1 MQRKSNTEN
10 RNQRPGAQCHG
21 YEGHIFA
28 PVQVFHEGQVA
39 LRPFVQMPLKKI
51 EN

>member
-39 LRPFVQMPLKKI
+39 LRPFVQMPLKKF